1 MNLTNSSL
9 LFGGLWALAD
19 TLVILGGGFRL
30 YMKIVRKLD
39 HIEYALFN
47 DGNGVV
53 QKVSELHEDQQQIKT
68 DIAVMKTKV
77 AVRKTRSK

>member
-1 MNLTNSSL
+1 MLTNSSL
-9 LFGGLWALAD
+9 FFGALWALAD
-19 TLVILGGGFRL
+19 TLVIIGGGFRIYL
-30 YMKIVRKLD
+30 KIVRKLD

-53 QKVSELHEDQQQIKT
+53 QKVSELHENQQAIKT

-77 AVRKTRSK
+77 AARKTRSAK